1 MRAVLKLEAIGDNY
15 FAYRRFRERINP
27 QMERHVWQMTKRGMR
42 PWVARITGFDSRFG
56 YHREFI
62 DGVRDYTQS
71 TSTGARG
78 IFIYYALR
86 PGLYEVN
93 ERISWHRSRR
103 YFCRIEDTDI
113 QEVSENEVLECLRN
127 AT

>member
-42 PWVARITGFDSRFG
+42 PWVARITDLDDHYG
-56 YHREFI
+56 YQREFVEGI
-62 DGVRDYTQS
+62 RDYTYA

-78 IFIYYALR
+78 IYIYYALK

-93 ERISWHRSRR
+93 ERISWQHSRR
-103 YFCRIEDTDI
+103 YFCRVVDDDIEEIPET
-113 QEVSENEVLECLRN
+113 EVLRCLQN
-127 AT
+127 AI